1 MQVRWNFELLP
12 NQSQEAT
19 LEDWLVTLR
28 KHRNYAL
35 RERTV
40 GFESNN
46 KDSDSKIIY
55 AYGSYCDLES
65 RIEFGSCC
73 PLTSPVLKHGIVPQN
88 LELATKES
96 KVIDLETKK
105 VVDIISKWDSA
116 SGIQMKVTTQLR
128 NSRDNFALINSAVL
142 QTNIARLDTAFSNF
156 YKFARGYPNFIRRL
170 DSFEYKPGHVLL
182 RHIRKNYATAYL
194 PGIGDVKFHNSRD
207 LTLIQDLRTCT
218 IMRKGGD
225 WYISML
231 VNIADVLPDL
241 KPLEKCK
248 SIVGIDVGINKLIA
262 LSDGRF
268 QENKRISTNKRT
280 ARRMAMRQRAISR
293 KQKGSN
299 NKIKAVKKLAKQQ
312 HKLAQHRD
320 GYNWQ
325 VAKVVVDTADAVAKE
340 DLNIKNMVKRAKP
353 KHDGETALKEGFPP
367 QATANP
373 KGKGAYKR
381 NNAAQK
387 TGLNKVILDASWGDI
402 FDKIT
407 WLALK
412 AGKPVVEVSARHTSQ
427 ECPKCGHIDLKN
439 RLGEK
444 FLCVVCNHVDHAD
457 TKASRTIGKRVGLV
471 FLKNKKTLPADC
483 GKVTPSRYQS
493 LGVEIGNHASLNHR
507 HVRETPTVGYL
518 RDMAEPLK
526 ESHRL

>member
-1 MQVRWNFELLP
+1 MQVRWNFKLLP
-12 NQSQEAT
+12 NQTQEAT

-35 RERTV
+35 RERTT

-46 KDSDSKIIY
+46 KDSESTIIY
-55 AYGSYCDLES
+55 TYGSYCDLES

-73 PLTSPVLKHGIVPQN
+73 PLTCPVLKHGVIPQN
-88 LELATKES
+88 LGLATKET
-96 KVIDLETKK
+96 KVKDKDTKK
-105 VVDIISKWDSA
+105 VVETVVKWDSA
-116 SGIQMKVTTQLR
+116 SGIQMKTTTQLR
-128 NSRDNFALINSAVL
+128 NSLCNFSIINSAVL

-156 YKFARGYPNFIRRL
+156 YKRRIGYPNFIRRL

-194 PGIGDVKFHNSRD
+194 PGIGDVKFHKSRD

-218 IMRKGGD
+218 ITRKGVR

-231 VNIADVLPDL
+231 VAIADVLPDV
-241 KPLEKCK
+241 KPLDLCK
-248 SIVGIDVGINKLIA
+248 SVVGIDVGINKLIA
-262 LSDGRF
+262 LSDGSF

-280 ARRMAMRQRAISR
+280 ARRMAMRQRGISR
-293 KQKGSN
+293 KQKGSK
-299 NKIKAVKKLAKQQ
+299 NKIKAIKKLRLQQ

-325 VAKVVVDTADAVAKE
+325 VAKVVVDTADVVAKE

-353 KHDGETALKEGFPP
+353 KHDG
-367 QATANP
+367 
-373 KGKGAYKR
+373 KGGYKR

-402 FDKIT
+402 FDKIA

-427 ECPKCGHIDLKN
+427 ECLKCGHVDKKN

-444 FLCVVCNHVDHAD
+444 FLCTACNHLDHAD

-483 GKVTPSRYQS
+483 GKVTPSSHQS
-493 LGVEIGNHASLNHR
+493 DWVETLVPCLS
-507 HVRETPTVGYL
+507 
-518 RDMAEPLK
+518 
-526 ESHRL
+526 